1 MLIAWFGNDRVAA
14 QPAPD
19 CDTAVASAATMLAR
33 TNEARATL
41 GLPAYR
47 ANDTLTRI
55 AFDHARDMA
64 ANRYFSHTGRDGRN
78 EDARARDAGYGAGRQ
93 KLKVDEVFVARKD
106 LDEAFQWLL
115 SDPDHRPLMVHRGF
129 VEVGSGAACTSY
141 GHVWVMDFGTY
152 EGVSDPTPVPPSAT
166 PEPPTATLE
175 PPSATPEPPSATP
188 TASPNA
194 TAVTVATAAATSGAP
209 TDAGGSTV
217 AVAGAAATAVPGGG
231 GAAGPGRRW
240 IGLIALAVLLVVG
253 IIMLQRSGRR

>member
-1 MLIAWFGNDRVAA
+1 MLIAWFGSGIVAA

-19 CDTAVASAATMLAR
+19 CDTAAASAATMLAR

-55 AFDHARDMA
+55 AFEHARDMA

-106 LDEAFQWLL
+106 LDEAFQWLTT
-115 SDPDHRPLMVHRGF
+115 DPDHRPLMVHRGF

-141 GHVWVMDFGTY
+141 GHVWVMDFGTF
-152 EGVSDPTPVPPSAT
+152 EGVNDPTPVPPTAT
-166 PEPPTATLE
+166 PEAPTASPEPPTAT
-175 PPSATPEPPSATP
+175 P
-188 TASPNA
+188 TASPSE
-194 TAVTVATAAATSGAP
+194 TVATAAATTGATPEAGRGSGA
-209 TDAGGSTV
+209 G
-217 AVAGAAATAVPGGG
+217 AGAAAATAPSGG
-231 GAAGPGRRW
+231 GAAGPERRW
-240 IGLIALAVLLVVG
+240 IGLIVLAVLVVVLG
-253 IIMLQRSGRR
+253 VAMLQRAGRR